1 VLTNDIEATSASS
14 PHTVP
19 YIIKSPSLHVPSTI
33 LCVNM
38 FNVFYMFICSFVSV
52 FAFVLSFYAS
62 HAYDILAVLCPFATL

>member
-1 VLTNDIEATSASS
+1 
-14 PHTVP
+14 
-19 YIIKSPSLHVPSTI
+19 
-33 LCVNM
+33 M